1 MNEFGDRPIG
11 VFDSGLGGL
20 SVLKTLLREFPNEN
34 FIYIGDTARLPYGS
48 KSADTIQKYVEQLCH
63 ALIKQKVKALIVACN
78 SASSVVLAQKEFE
91 GLPLYN
97 VIEPGSEEALRKTE
111 SLRVGIIGTR
121 TTIHQAAYPN
131 TLKKLNP
138 DVEVF
143 QQACPLLVPLVE
155 EGLEDDP
162 ITNLITYRYLS
173 PLLQQNIDTLILGC
187 THYPIM
193 MPAIRKV
200 TGNHVNLVDSAQA
213 VAKVMRVDFE
223 SGRLMKNKN
232 AKREF
237 LKIFATDV
245 TDGFQTQTERILHPE
260 RQTTLEWIDLTSN

>member
-1 MNEFGDRPIG
+1 MSEFNDRPIG

-20 SVLKTLLREFPNEN
+20 TVLKTLLHEFPKEN
-34 FIYIGDTARLPYGS
+34 FVYIGDTARLPYGS
-48 KSADTIQKYVEQLCH
+48 KSAETIHKYVEQLGE
-63 ALIKQKVKALIVACN
+63 ALIKQKVKAMIVACN
-78 SASSVVLAQKEFE
+78 SASSVVLNRKEFE

-97 VIEPGSEEALRKTE
+97 VIEPGAEEALKKTQ
-111 SLRVGIIGTR
+111 SNRIGVIGTR
-121 TTIHQAAYPN
+121 TTIHQAAYPT
-131 TLKKLNP
+131 TLKKLRP
-138 DVEVF
+138 EVEVF

-173 PLLQQNIDTLILGC
+173 PVLQQNIDTLIMGC

-200 TGNHVNLVDSAQA
+200 TGNHVHLVDSAQA
-213 VAKVMRVDFE
+213 IAKVMHSDFQ
-223 SGRLMKNKN
+223 SGRLMKTHHS
-232 AKREF
+232 KREF

-245 TDGFQTQTERILHPE
+245 TSGFQTLTERILHPE
-260 RQTTLEWIDLTSN
+260 KHSSLEWMDLG

>member
-1 MNEFGDRPIG
+1 MSEFSDRPIG

-20 SVLKTLLREFPNEN
+20 TVLKTLLKEFPGEN
-34 FIYIGDTARLPYGS
+34 FIYVGDTARLPYGS
-48 KSADTIQKYVEQLCH
+48 KSADTIQKYVEQLGQT
-63 ALIKQKVKALIVACN
+63 LIKQKVKALVVACN
-78 SASSVVLAQKEFE
+78 SASSVVLNRKEFE

-97 VIEPGSEEALRKTE
+97 VIEPGAEEALKR
-111 SLRVGIIGTR
+111 SQVQRIGVIGTR
-121 TTIHQAAYPN
+121 ATIHQAAYPK

-138 DVEVF
+138 DVEVY

-173 PLLQQNIDTLILGC
+173 PLLQQNIDALILGC

-193 MPAIRKV
+193 TPAIRKV
-200 TGNHVNLVDSAQA
+200 TGNHIHLVDSAQA
-213 VAKVMRVDFE
+213 IARVMKIDIE
-223 SGRLMKNKN
+223 SGRLIKNTN

-245 TDGFQTQTERILHPE
+245 TDGFKSQTERILHPE
-260 RQTTLEWIDLTSN
+260 RHSALEWIDL

>member
-1 MNEFGDRPIG
+1 MSDFGDRPIG

-20 SVLKTLLREFPNEN
+20 TVLKTLLREFPAEN
-34 FIYIGDTARLPYGS
+34 FVYIGDTARLPYGS
-48 KSADTIQKYVEQLCH
+48 KSADTIQKYVEQLGH
-63 ALIKQKVKALIVACN
+63 ALIKQKVKALVVACN
-78 SASSVVLAQKEFE
+78 SASSVVLNRKEFE

-97 VIEPGSEEALRKTE
+97 VIEPGAEEALKK
-111 SLRVGIIGTR
+111 SQALRIGVIGTR
-121 TTIHQAAYPN
+121 ATIHQAAYPA
-131 TLKKLNP
+131 TLKKLNS

-155 EGLEDDP
+155 EGLEEDP

-173 PLLQQNIDTLILGC
+173 PILQQNIDTLILGC

-193 MPAIRKV
+193 TPAIRKV
-200 TGNHVNLVDSAQA
+200 TGNHIHLVDSAQA
-213 VAKVMRVDFE
+213 IARVMSTDFE
-223 SGRLMKNKN
+223 SGRLIKNKS

-245 TDGFQTQTERILHPE
+245 TSGFQSQTERILYPE
-260 RQTTLEWIDLTSN
+260 RQTTLEWIDINE